1 MTFHFQCDLS
11 PALTNAGVSRFLI
24 TTIPSTL
31 HLECANITLGFP
43 VYWPSASKGSL
54 CRLQFSTVGHFPQV
68 RSMSIAKRQLEGGQI
83 PYPNQLSCIAGKV
96 HLRWAGDQLDTTG
109 CSPVHHRFDEPA
121 VYMWCAH
128 QGSCWRGGAPTGEK
142 KHVWA
147 GYNPGST
154 YLVQGVLN
162 DWPGLY
168 TPWLCRQLQRG
179 LEVSG
184 AIVQH
189 EKNGATGGGACCQ
202 KNRPASI
209 SARRHIPAART
220 IDRSVKLTSDW

>member
-68 RSMSIAKRQLEGGQI
+68 RSMSTAKRVLEGGQI
-83 PYPNQLSCIAGKV
+83 PYPCRASLARYIYDEQGTNLTLQAAARSITDSMNQLSTCGVRIRDRAGEEA
-96 HLRWAGDQLDTTG
+96 LL
-109 CSPVHHRFDEPA
+109 PVK
-121 VYMWCAH
+121 
-128 QGSCWRGGAPTGEK
+128 K

-162 DWPGLY
+162 D
-168 TPWLCRQLQRG
+168 
-179 LEVSG
+179 
-184 AIVQH
+184 
-189 EKNGATGGGACCQ
+189 
-202 KNRPASI
+202 
-209 SARRHIPAART
+209 
-220 IDRSVKLTSDW
+220 